1 MNPSDPSVRS
11 RPRRQRTPG
20 GAALGRDASPVAKR
34 LAAAI
39 LEVLAG
45 LRTPQQAA
53 TAVGVS
59 LPRYYQVEAG
69 GLRALLA
76 ACESKPRGR
85 QPDPQ
90 GELAAVR
97 KQNDRLQRDLARQQS
112 LVRLARRTVGL
123 TPPMPPA
130 KPAGGKRRTR
140 KPTARALTAAARLRS
155 DAEAASPPSAP
166 T

>member
-1 MNPSDPSVRS
+1 MTPSEPPVRT
-11 RPRRQRTPG
+11 RRQRTPG
-20 GAALGRDASPVAKR
+20 GATLGRDASPEAKR

-45 LRTPQQAA
+45 VRTPQQAA
-53 TAVGVS
+53 AAVGVS

-85 QPDPQ
+85 RPDVL
-90 GELAAVR
+90 GELAGVR
-97 KQNDRLQRDLARQQS
+97 KENDRLQRDLARQQS

-123 TPPMPPA
+123 TPPTPPA
-130 KPAGGKRRTR
+130 KPAAGKRTR

-155 DAEAASPPSAP
+155 DAAGPPSAP

>member
-1 MNPSDPSVRS
+1 MIPADPSVRS

-20 GAALGRDASPVAKR
+20 GASLGREASAEAKR

-45 LRTPQQAA
+45 VRTPQQAA
-53 TAVGVS
+53 AAVGVS

-69 GLRALLA
+69 GLRALLT

-85 QPDPQ
+85 RPDPH

-97 KQNDRLQRDLARQQS
+97 KQVDQLQRDLARQRS
-112 LVRLARRTVGL
+112 LVRLAQRAVGL
-123 TPPMPPA
+123 PPPTPPV
-130 KPAGGKRRTR
+130 KPANGKRRSR
-140 KPTARALTAAARLRS
+140 KPTARALTAAARLR
-155 DAEAASPPSAP
+155 AEAESPPPAP